1 MLLPRV
7 ELPLLVLVLLSVLR
21 ELLALLLSVLRETVP
36 ALRLLLFLV
45 SVLVPREVVPALRL
59 LLLWVARLLLRLVEP
74 VLRLSFTVLPVL
86 RVVLVEVAALRV
98 LVSVEGLAERLV
110 LVLVPRV
117 LDSVVEPLLRLVLVF
132 VPRVLDSVVV
142 PLLRLVLAV
151 PRDGV
156 LLSVAR
162 LGVPVD
168 APRLLSVPRVAVPE
182 VLLLWPEV
190 VLVLALRPVEL
201 AAGACVVVRV
211 PVVRLMVVMVFSPR
225 VLVMRLPSRLVGL
238 FLTGV
243 SERAV
248 VMLPTRGRPV

>member
-1 MLLPRV
+1 LALW
-7 ELPLLVLVLLSVLR
+7 LWVLR
-21 ELLALLLSVLRETVP
+21 EIVP

-45 SVLVPREVVPALRL
+45 SVLVPREVVPALLL

-98 LVSVEGLAERLV
+98 LVSVEGLAERL
-110 LVLVPRV
+110 
-117 LDSVVEPLLRLVLVF
+117 ELVF

-182 VLLLWPEV
+182 VLLLRPEV

-211 PVVRLMVVMVFSPR
+211 PVVRFMVVMVFSPR

>member
-1 MLLPRV
+1 MERLLLPRV
-7 ELPLLVLVLLSVLR
+7 ELPLLVLV
-21 ELLALLLSVLRETVP
+21 LLSVLRETVP

-110 LVLVPRV
+110 LV
-117 LDSVVEPLLRLVLVF
+117 F

-168 APRLLSVPRVAVPE
+168 APRLLSVPRVAVPKE
-182 VLLLWPEV
+182 LLLRPEV